1 MKTFQAQIRGW
12 KLHISMKNV
21 NSLSYMHH
29 IRNQIEYQLKI
40 RLVNKNFNAFQIS
53 KLKKDRK
60 RIRIH
65 SLTTYFPSFK
75 NSINQF
81 LESLLQLKS
90 QLSKG
95 AQAKQTNKGG
105 CSWPSRT
112 VRYGQSEHGWLA
124 NYHFLFH
131 RINTVFWEHCASARP
146 SLKQSRSNP

>member
-1 MKTFQAQIRGW
+1 
-12 KLHISMKNV
+12 
-21 NSLSYMHH
+21 MHH

-105 CSWPSRT
+105 CS
-112 VRYGQSEHGWLA
+112 
-124 NYHFLFH
+124 
-131 RINTVFWEHCASARP
+131 
-146 SLKQSRSNP
+146 